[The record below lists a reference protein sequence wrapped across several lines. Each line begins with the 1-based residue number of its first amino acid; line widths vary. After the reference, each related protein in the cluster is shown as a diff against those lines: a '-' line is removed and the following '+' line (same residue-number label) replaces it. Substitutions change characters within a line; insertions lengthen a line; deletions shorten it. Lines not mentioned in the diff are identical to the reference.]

1 MEFAVD
7 GTQVK
12 RIVCLCRLPTAED
25 SEPFEKG
32 RVWLFHP
39 EAGRTEGKRDR
50 SGPDPT
56 RPVLHRAV
64 PGIGVPDIDLEK
76 WDFTVDG
83 LVASPQRW
91 DYQGVLSMPAD
102 RRAFDI
108 HCVWSKLDTD
118 WEGVPVTEL
127 MSKVELLPGASHVLV
142 AAEQGSTANLPLA
155 DFPAGDDLLAYGFG
169 GAPLERRHGWPLR
182 LVVPHLYFWKS
193 VKWVRGLRFLD
204 HDEPGFWERNGYHMY
219 GDPWKEERFRGD
231 RAGDDCLPAE
241 IRKRVGGLTRQ
252 PV

>member
-39 EAGRTEGKRDR
+39 EARRTEGKRDR

-64 PGIGVPDIDLEK
+64 PGIARRPRPRHRPGEVGFHRGRFGGVSATLE
-76 WDFTVDG
+76 
-83 LVASPQRW
+83 LP
-91 DYQGVLSMPAD
+91 GVLSMPAD
-102 RRAFDI
+102 RRTFDI
-108 HCVWSKLDTD
+108 HCVTKWSKLDTE

-142 AAEQGSTANLPLA
+142 VAEQGFAGQRSTGR
-155 DFPAGDDLLAYGFG
+155 FPGRRQSPRLRVRRGAAGTPARMAPAPRRSPSVLLEIGQM
-169 GAPLERRHGWPLR
+169 GA
-182 LVVPHLYFWKS
+182 
-193 VKWVRGLRFLD
+193 
-204 HDEPGFWERNGYHMY
+204 
-219 GDPWKEERFRGD
+219 
-231 RAGDDCLPAE
+231 
-241 IRKRVGGLTRQ
+241 RVTVSR
-252 PV
+252 PR

>member
-39 EAGRTEGKRDR
+39 EARRTEGKRDR

-142 AAEQGSTANLPLA
+142 VAEQGFAGQRSTGR
-155 DFPAGDDLLAYGFG
+155 FPGRRQSPRLRVRRGAAGTPARMAPAPRRSPSVLL
-169 GAPLERRHGWPLR
+169 
-182 LVVPHLYFWKS
+182 
-193 VKWVRGLRFLD
+193 
-204 HDEPGFWERNGYHMY
+204 
-219 GDPWKEERFRGD
+219 
-231 RAGDDCLPAE
+231 E
-241 IRKRVGGLTRQ
+241 IGQMVARVTVSR
-252 PV
+252 PR